1 MIKTAREWDIPL
13 GEFPLLSSDKLRYA
27 DTDQQ
32 GHINNAL
39 FSTFLETGRV
49 ELLQHLDL
57 IKDKSP
63 FSFVIASL
71 QLDFIQQ
78 LYWPGQVHIAT
89 GILKIGTSSIHLHQA
104 LFQDQHCVARAN
116 TVIVQIE
123 NMSAKAVPFGE
134 VRRQLLKSYQ
144 FPEI

>member
-1 MIKTAREWDIPL
+1 MIKPAREWDIPL

-27 DTDQQ
+27 DTDRQ

-57 IKDKSP
+57 IKDSSP

-71 QLDFIQQ
+71 QLDFMRQMH
-78 LYWPGQVHIAT
+78 WPGQVHIAT
-89 GILKIGTSSIHLHQA
+89 GISKLGRSSIYLHQA
-104 LFQDQHCVARAN
+104 LFQDQQCVARAN

-123 NMSAKAVPFGE
+123 NIGGKAVPFSE
-134 VRRQLLKSYQ
+134 DRRQLLMSYQ

>member
-1 MIKTAREWDIPL
+1 MIKPAREWDIPL

-27 DTDQQ
+27 DTDRQ

-49 ELLQHLDL
+49 ELLQHLYL
-57 IKDKSP
+57 IKDSSP

-71 QLDFIQQ
+71 QLDFMRQ

-89 GILKIGTSSIHLHQA
+89 GIFKLGRSSIHLHQA
-104 LFQDQHCVARAN
+104 LFQDQQCVARAN

-123 NMSAKAVPFGE
+123 NIGGKAVPFSE
-134 VRRQLLKSYQ
+134 DRRQLLMSYQ